1 MTPLTALILNCTL
14 KRSPAP
20 SNSEALARVVG
31 DALIAGGAA
40 YELVRVADHVVPPG
54 VKTDEGEGDEWPA
67 IHERILAAQIL
78 VIATPIWL
86 GQPSS
91 ISKRVLERMDAMLS
105 ETDARGRPV
114 AFDRVAG
121 FVVTGNEDGAHH
133 VVAELAQALVDIGYT
148 VPGQS
153 STYWHLGPGP
163 GPDYL
168 DDTTGHEWAHTTG
181 RNAAANLIAVATA
194 LQAHGM
200 PVPES

>member
-31 DALIAGGAA
+31 EALVAGGAT
-40 YELVRVADHVVPPG
+40 YEIIRIADHVVPPG
-54 VKTDEGEGDEWPA
+54 VQTDEGDGDEWPA
-67 IHERILAAQIL
+67 IHAKLLAAQIL

-105 ETDARGRPV
+105 ETDPRGRPV

-168 DDTTGHEWAHTTG
+168 EDTTGHEWAHTTG

-194 LQAHGM
+194 LQEHGM

>member
-1 MTPLTALILNCTL
+1 
-14 KRSPAP
+14 
-20 SNSEALARVVG
+20 
-31 DALIAGGAA
+31 
-40 YELVRVADHVVPPG
+40 VADHVVPPG
-54 VKTDEGEGDEWPA
+54 VKTDEGDGDEWPA
-67 IHERILAAQIL
+67 IHEKILAAQIL
-78 VIATPIWL
+78 VIATPTWL

-91 ISKRVLERMDAMLS
+91 VSKRVLERMDAMLS

-168 DDTTGHEWAHTTG
+168 EDATGHEWAHTTG
-181 RNAAANLIAVATA
+181 RNAAANLIAVAPA
-194 LQAHGM
+194 LSAHSM